1 MEQFKSFITE
11 EKNSDY
17 RIVVLSAEKG
27 EKAITA
33 KRMKAEADELGYPIY
48 VAGMD
53 GTYTKFENNVRTVHT
68 TDDEKGFEI
77 HVENTVVFV
86 RGTPERDSWLDLVSQ
101 LEKAGYCV
109 VNSRDCMELA
119 GDKYR
124 TYLRLQ
130 DFGLTQ
136 PKTVLIPNEDGI
148 ETSFKNLDTKF
159 PIIMKTL
166 RGSKGVGVLF
176 IESERGLN
184 SLVQLLFKQDSQAD
198 LLIQEY
204 KKTKFDVRV
213 LVLGGKII
221 ATMQR
226 DVLEGDFR
234 SNYSQ
239 GAKVKTY
246 DLSELEIEQCLL
258 AAKAIGGLF
267 TAVDFIPSE
276 NTKKDPPYI
285 LEVNSSPGTEGIEE
299 ANKKNIVK
307 EVIKYFDNP
316 DFRYTVP
323 TECGWE
329 EVVTIKPFG
338 QLSAKFDTG
347 NYKFSVLH
355 AENIEINGN
364 KITFTLGDKTI
375 TTKLI
380 GKYVS
385 VTGGGEDERPIV
397 ELEFQFSGSNYSK
410 IPFGL
415 DDRTKMGTDVLMNR
429 KMMKMLNVMVNPQ
442 RKYIVTTKYVLDK

>member
-1 MEQFKSFITE
+1 MEQFKTFITE

-397 ELEFQFSGSNYSK
+397 ELGFEFSGSNYSK